1 MISNADASGFE
12 TRMKSLDREERL
24 RRLRRLNAA
33 ARLMDTALRVPGTN
47 IRFGA
52 DSLLG
57 LLPVVGDASGALI
70 GLVIVNE
77 ARRLGVPRRKLIQ
90 MLYNLGLDSAIGAI
104 PVLGDVFDVYFKSH
118 KRNIQL
124 ILDHF
129 EEDRVDL
136 A

>member
-1 MISNADASGFE
+1 MISGARTSSFRTEPE
-12 TRMKSLDREERL
+12 TLGKAERL
-24 RRLRRLNAA
+24 RRLRRLNVA

-52 DSLLG
+52 DSVLG

-77 ARRLGVPRRKLIQ
+77 ARRLGVPRHKLIR
-90 MLYNLGLDSAIGAI
+90 MVYNLGLDAVVGAI
-104 PVLGDVFDVYFKSH
+104 PVAGDVFDVYFKSH

-129 EEDRVDL
+129 EMDRTDL
-136 A
+136 G

>member
-1 MISNADASGFE
+1 MISDARASG
-12 TRMKSLDREERL
+12 MKMESGPLGREERL
-24 RRLRRLNAA
+24 RRLRRLQAA
-33 ARLMDTALRVPGTN
+33 SRLLDTALRVPGTN
-47 IRFGA
+47 IQFGA

-57 LLPVVGDASGALI
+57 LVPVVGDASGALI

-77 ARRLGVPRRKLIQ
+77 ARRLGVPRQKLIQ

-104 PVLGDVFDVYFKSH
+104 PLLGDLFDVYFKSH
-118 KRNIQL
+118 RRNIKL

-129 EEDRVDL
+129 ETDSADL